1 MKAKSVKSA
10 KAPDPAAR
18 VAGPGIEPE
27 LSSDLLIGAIG
38 ASAGGLEAGID
49 LVRNLDPDSGMAYV
63 FIQHLDP
70 THHSIIKDLLAKET
84 SMPVTEV
91 TDGAK
96 VVANH
101 IYVIPPNKL
110 LTIED
115 HVLRLSP
122 RDPSRGAHMPI
133 DHFMRALAAELGN
146 RAIGVILS
154 GTGSDG
160 VLGMAEIQAH
170 GGVTFAQDP
179 ASAKYDGMPRSAIGA
194 GCVDYVLPP
203 QEIAS
208 ELERLARHP
217 YVSPSRSPDFPAIAQ
232 PDGSS
237 ISVLFQLLRRTTRVD
252 FTHYRKTTI
261 LRRIQRRM
269 LVHKIDKFADYV
281 KYLQTNPAEI
291 KALYQD
297 MLIHVT
303 SFFRNPKAF
312 EALKHSVFPQI
323 LARKGADSNI
333 RIWVPG
339 CASGEEAYSV
349 AIALLEFLGSR
360 AAEISIQLFGTDI
373 SETSI
378 RTARNGVYPANI
390 QGDVSPERIRRFFAK
405 AEDGY
410 RINKNIREA
419 CVFAQHNLLS
429 DPPFSR
435 MDLICCRNLLIYF
448 EPVLQVRVISLFNY
462 ALRSGGYLVLGT
474 SEGIS
479 AARNLFKMEDRENRI
494 FAKKASSGRQIVTFS
509 LTRPSEHA
517 IDVAAPTNRPQQAET
532 ILQSPEVQRDF
543 DRRLLAHYVPPAV
556 FVNED
561 LEIIHTRG
569 KFNRYF
575 KVPSGRPS
583 LNILKMA
590 LNGLTLPLQNAIAAA
605 KKENRPVRRKGLAVR
620 IANGKRGAASEEIVS
635 FEVIPLTSTLNEPC
649 FMIVF
654 LEEGPLWSFG
664 KSGRGG
670 SQAKQPKGSWNN
682 KIKRLEQELATAK
695 EHLQSVIENQEVTN
709 EELQSANEEILSSNE
724 ELQSTNEELETAK
737 EELQSTNEELSTV
750 NDELRG
756 RNVQITGGRQDLRDL
771 LTDVTIAVV
780 GRDSQIR
787 PLTPVVRRLFDL
799 LPDEISARVVDKN
812 HSADIPDLSQ
822 LVKQALSSDGVP
834 VEQVVDHR
842 GKRYRVRV
850 LPYGV
855 VGRKPDGCIV
865 TLIDASVAARLS
877 DKSQSS
883 PE

>member
-1 MKAKSVKSA
+1 MKPKSLKST
-10 KAPDPAAR
+10 KPPAAVR
-18 VAGPGIEPE
+18 EVAGAGIEPE
-27 LSSDLLIGAIG
+27 LSSDLLLCAIG
-38 ASAGGLEAGID
+38 ASAGGLEAGIE
-49 LVRNLDPDSGMAYV
+49 LIRNLEPDTGMAYV

-91 TDGAK
+91 TDGTK
-96 VVANH
+96 VAANH
-101 IYVIPPNKL
+101 VYVIPPNKL
-110 LTIED
+110 MTIDD
-115 HVLRLSP
+115 HSLRLSP
-122 RDPSRGAHMPI
+122 RDASPGVPMPI
-133 DHFMRALAAELGN
+133 DHFMRVLAEELGSHS
-146 RAIGVILS
+146 IGVILS

-160 VLGMAEIQAH
+160 MLGMAEIQAR
-170 GGVTFAQDP
+170 GGVTFAQEP
-179 ASAKYDGMPRSAIGA
+179 GSAKYDGMPRSAIGA

-203 QEIAS
+203 REIAS
-208 ELERLARHP
+208 ELARLVQHP
-217 YVSPSRSPDFPAIAQ
+217 YISPSRTTDLPAVAQ

-237 ISVLFQLLRRTTRVD
+237 INMLFQLLRRITRVD

-269 LVHKIDKFADYV
+269 LVHKFDKFADYV
-281 KYLQTNPAEI
+281 KFLQTNPAEV

-303 SFFRNPKAF
+303 SFFRNPKVF
-312 EALKHSVFPQI
+312 DALKHTAFPQI
-323 LARKGADSNI
+323 LERKETDPSI

-339 CASGEEAYSV
+339 CASGEEAYSL
-349 AIALLEFLGSR
+349 AIALLEFLGPR
-360 AAEISIQLFGTDI
+360 APEIPIQLFGTDI

-378 RTARNGVYPANI
+378 RSARSGIYPANI

-405 AEDGY
+405 IEDGY
-410 RINKNIREA
+410 RINKNIREM
-419 CVFAQHNLLS
+419 CIFAQHNLLS

-435 MDLICCRNLLIYF
+435 MDLVCCRNLLIYF

-462 ALRSGGYLVLGT
+462 ALRSGGYLVLGS

-479 AARNLFKMEDRENRI
+479 ASRTLFNIEDRENRI

-509 LTRPSEHA
+509 L
-517 IDVAAPTNRPQQAET
+517 NRPAGRAVDDGAPASRPQPAET
-532 ILQSPEVQRDF
+532 NWNSPESQRDF
-543 DRRLLAHYVPPAV
+543 DRRLLTHYVPPTV

-590 LNGLTLPLQNAIAAA
+590 LDDLTVPLQNTIAAA
-605 KKENRPVRRKGLAVR
+605 KKGNRLVRRRGVNVRVMSEKKGAT
-620 IANGKRGAASEEIVS
+620 EEVVS
-635 FEVIPLTSTLNEPC
+635 FEVIPLKSALNEPC

-654 LEEGPLWSFG
+654 LEETPSSSYG
-664 KSGRGG
+664 KSGKAS
-670 SQAKQPKGSWNN
+670 SQAKQQKGSWG
-682 KIKRLEQELATAK
+682 KKVKRLEQELAIAK

-756 RNVQITGGRQDLRDL
+756 RNIHITGGRQDLRDL
-771 LTDVTIAVV
+771 LTDVSIAVV
-780 GRDSQIR
+780 GSDLQIR
-787 PLTPVVRRLFDL
+787 HVTPPVRRLFDL
-799 LPDEISARVVDKN
+799 LPEEISAQVVDKR
-812 HSADIPDLSQ
+812 HSPDIPDLSQ
-822 LVKQALSSDGVP
+822 LVKQALSGEGVP
-834 VEQVVDHR
+834 IEQVVDHE

-850 LPYGV
+850 LPYGAA
-855 VGRKPDGCIV
+855 GNKPDGCIV
-865 TLIDASVAARLS
+865 TLMDASMATRLS
-877 DKSQSS
+877 GKSQ
-883 PE
+883 PLLE